1 MAMAGDGMKWHVGT
15 RHAQTSLRLSGDW
28 PPDNGC
34 PVDLALAVECA
45 CARRHAHACPTCI
58 THANAIFD
66 NTGTHAN
73 AILDN
78 TGTHADGFLHT
89 IAQGHGHGNP
99 YTLFRFERDGL
110 RRD

>member
-15 RHAQTSLRLSGDW
+15 RHAETSLRLSGDW

-34 PVDLALAVECA
+34 PVDLALAVEFA

-58 THANAIFD
+58 THANAI
-66 NTGTHAN
+66 
-73 AILDN
+73 LDN
-78 TGTHADGFLHT
+78 TGTHADGCLHT
-89 IAQGHGHGNP
+89 IAHGHGHGNP